1 MAVSMGS
8 DLKTIETFLQSLG
21 LENLVTPFKQN
32 DIDLELLMELSDNEL
47 KEILIELNIT
57 IGNRCR
63 IMRKIQK
70 MKLDG
75 KYRKDDLYQ

>member
-8 DLKTIETFLQSLG
+8 DLETIETFLQSLG

-70 MKLDG
+70 MKRDG

>member
-8 DLKTIETFLQSLG
+8 DLETIETFLQSLV

>member
-8 DLKTIETFLQSLG
+8 NLETIETFLQSLG

>member
-8 DLKTIETFLQSLG
+8 DLETIETFLQSLG

-75 KYRKDDLYQ
+75 KYRKDDSYQ

>member
-8 DLKTIETFLQSLG
+8 DLETIETFLQSLG
-21 LENLVTPFKQN
+21 LENLVTPFKKN

-47 KEILIELNIT
+47 KEMLIELNIT

-75 KYRKDDLYQ
+75 KYRTDYFYQ

>member
-8 DLKTIETFLQSLG
+8 DLETIETFLQSLG
-21 LENLVTPFKQN
+21 LENLVTLFKQN
-32 DIDLELLMELSDNEL
+32 DIDMELLMDLSDNEL
-47 KEILIELNIT
+47 KEMLIELNIT

-75 KYRKDDLYQ
+75 KYRKDDFYQ

>member
-8 DLKTIETFLQSLG
+8 DLETIETFLQSLG

>member
-8 DLKTIETFLQSLG
+8 DLETIETFLQSLG

-63 IMRKIQK
+63 IMRTIQK

>member
-8 DLKTIETFLQSLG
+8 DLETIETFLQSLG

-32 DIDLELLMELSDNEL
+32 DIDMELLMDLSDNEL
-47 KEILIELNIT
+47 KEMLIELNIT

>member
-8 DLKTIETFLQSLG
+8 DLETIETFLQSLG
-21 LENLVTPFKQN
+21 LENLVTLFKQN
-32 DIDLELLMELSDNEL
+32 DIDMELLMELSDNEL

>member
-8 DLKTIETFLQSLG
+8 ELETIETFLQSLG
-21 LENLVTPFKQN
+21 LENLVTLFKKN

-47 KEILIELNIT
+47 KEMLIELNIT

-75 KYRKDDLYQ
+75 KYRKDDFYQ

>member
-8 DLKTIETFLQSLG
+8 DLETIETFLQSLG
-21 LENLVTPFKQN
+21 LENLVTPFKKN
-32 DIDLELLMELSDNEL
+32 DIDLELLMELYDNEL

>member
-8 DLKTIETFLQSLG
+8 DLETIETFLQSLG
-21 LENLVTPFKQN
+21 LENLVTPFKKN

-70 MKLDG
+70 MKFDG
-75 KYRKDDLYQ
+75 KYRKDYFYQ

>member
-8 DLKTIETFLQSLG
+8 ELETIETFLQSLG
-21 LENLVTPFKQN
+21 LENLVTLFKKN

-75 KYRKDDLYQ
+75 KYRKDDFYQ

>member
-8 DLKTIETFLQSLG
+8 DLETIETFLQSLG
-21 LENLVTPFKQN
+21 LENLVTLFKKN
-32 DIDLELLMELSDNEL
+32 DIDMELLMDLSDNEL
-47 KEILIELNIT
+47 KEMLIELNIT

-75 KYRKDDLYQ
+75 KYRKDDFYQ

>member
-8 DLKTIETFLQSLG
+8 DLETIETFLQSLG
-21 LENLVTPFKQN
+21 LENLVTPFKKN

-47 KEILIELNIT
+47 KEMLIELNIT

-75 KYRKDDLYQ
+75 KYRKDYFYQ

>member
-8 DLKTIETFLQSLG
+8 DLETIETFLQSLG

-47 KEILIELNIT
+47 KEMLIELNIT

>member
-8 DLKTIETFLQSLG
+8 DLETIETFLQSLG
-21 LENLVTPFKQN
+21 LENLVTPFKKN

-75 KYRKDDLYQ
+75 KYRKDDFYQ

>member
-8 DLKTIETFLQSLG
+8 DLETIETFLQSLG
-21 LENLVTPFKQN
+21 LENLVTPFKKN

-47 KEILIELNIT
+47 KEMLIELNIT

>member
-8 DLKTIETFLQSLG
+8 DLETIETFLQSLG
-21 LENLVTPFKQN
+21 LENLVTPFKKN